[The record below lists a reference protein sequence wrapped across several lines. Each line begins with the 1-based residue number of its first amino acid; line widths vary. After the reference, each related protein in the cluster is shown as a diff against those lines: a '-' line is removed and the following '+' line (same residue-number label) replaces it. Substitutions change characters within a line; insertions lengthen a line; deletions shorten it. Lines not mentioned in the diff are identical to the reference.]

1 VFAAGL
7 ALAGMPPSRAQG
19 GYPAPAR
26 AKGGMVAST
35 SAPATRVGAEI
46 LKRGGNAVDAA
57 VAVGLALAVT
67 YPSAGNLG
75 GGGFMLVRM
84 ADGRSVALD
93 YRETAPAAAG
103 RDLYL
108 DSAGK
113 IIPEASTVG
122 HRAAGVPGTVA
133 GMALALQ
140 RYGTMKWADVVRPAR
155 RLAENGF
162 PVGYG
167 LARSLRAERVLAR
180 FPESRRI
187 FRRDGL
193 YYTEGESFRQ
203 PELARTLR
211 RLEERGP
218 REFYE
223 GETARLLAAEMKAGG
238 GLITLEDLK
247 GYRPVERVPLKGTYR
262 GYEILTMPPPSSGG
276 IALLQML
283 RMLEPHDLRALGHN
297 SAPRYHLLIEAMR
310 RAFAD
315 RAEFLGD
322 PDHVRVPVAGLLA
335 PEYLAV
341 RGRSIRLDRA
351 TPSSEIGHGR
361 PAGAESPQ
369 TTHFTVV
376 DVHGNAVSN
385 TYTLNGG
392 YGSGVTV
399 RGAGFLLNNEM
410 DDFTS
415 KPGEP
420 NQFGLIQSERNAIA
434 PGKRPLSSM
443 TPTIVLRD
451 GKLSFVL
458 GSPGGP
464 TIINTVLQVL
474 LNVVDHRMNL
484 AQAVHAPR
492 IHHQWLPDEVRHEPF
507 GLAPEVAAALREKG
521 HRLAARPG
529 YLGDVQAVM
538 IEPATGT
545 LLGASDP
552 RSPDGLA
559 VGPERSQSP

>member
-1 VFAAGL
+1 
-7 ALAGMPPSRAQG
+7 
-19 GYPAPAR
+19 
-26 AKGGMVAST
+26 MVAS
-35 SAPATRVGAEI
+35 SSEPATRVGAEI

-57 VAVGLALAVT
+57 VAVALTLAVT

-84 ADGRSVALD
+84 ADGRSVAID
-93 YRETAPAAAG
+93 YRETAPAAAR

-133 GMALALQ
+133 GMALALR
-140 RYGTMKWADVVRPAR
+140 RYGTMKWAEVVRPAR

-187 FRRDGL
+187 FQQDGL
-193 YYTEGESFRQ
+193 YYAEGETFRQ

-218 REFYE
+218 QEFYE

-238 GLITLEDLK
+238 GLITPEDLK

-297 SAPRYHLLIEAMR
+297 SAPRYHLLIEVMR

-335 PEYLAV
+335 PEYLAE
-341 RGRSIRLDRA
+341 RARSIRPDRA

-361 PAGAESPQ
+361 PAGAESTQ

-385 TYTLNGG
+385 TYTLNGS

-464 TIINTVLQVL
+464 TIINTVLQVI

-521 HRLAARPG
+521 HRLAARPA

-559 VGPERSQSP
+559 AGPERSQSP